1 MASFGTG
8 NPFTEDFRLL
18 RGIPATLNGT
28 LTIATNDVLV
38 VASRKDP
45 WIRAASTNFAP
56 ATPAFIRGG
65 IADKIISFDF
75 YLCSGNGEPVPS
87 DCVELIF
94 PAATTNVATGVSNG
108 ASIVLQENISAAGLL
123 AAAGALLQAGRRVIL
138 RASTAGRVTGTLPL
152 DAAGDLIVTVKYRH
166 ITTSLTTTLLAT

>member
-1 MASFGTG
+1 MGSFGTG

-28 LTIATNDVLV
+28 TTIATNDALV
-38 VASRKDP
+38 VISRKDP
-45 WIRAASTNFAP
+45 WIRAASKDLAP

-65 IADKIISFDF
+65 ATGKIISFDF

-87 DCVELIF
+87 DVVELVF
-94 PAATTNVATGVSNG
+94 PAATTNVATGVTAG
-108 ASIVLQENISAAGLL
+108 TLLMDESIAAVGNL
-123 AAAGALLQAGRRVIL
+123 AAAAAMLQAGRRVIV

-152 DAAGDLIVTVKYRH
+152 DAAADITVIVKYRH
-166 ITTSLTTTLLAT
+166 IITSLTTTLVAS